1 MARKTLRDQ
10 LRESAKSAT
19 SIGAEHRAIVRELD
33 ANASSQRKSLPSI
46 PAEIL
51 HLPSSSKSSSA
62 DEPQNENR
70 TTQTD
75 RVIGQDERTTGQ
87 DNRTTQTDNWTGQ
100 EDKRTGQPDKERG
113 QEDKI
118 SGQDERTTQT
128 DKVSGQPDKIT
139 GQNERTTQTGNATG
153 HDKRTDQADKVNG
166 QDTNLPLFLPNRSA
180 PRTSGQKL
188 VLEYFMRQGSHI
200 ANYDVIAA
208 QTRLPYRTVR
218 RGIDKLVS
226 LGWLTKQAWYQ
237 GSSRGLKFNFHPQTG
252 QDGRTGQT
260 DKIIGQD
267 ERTGGQD
274 IRTRYPDKTSEQ
286 DERTSQTDKNPPP
299 YKEKIDRENL
309 SISLT
314 SERITLTW
322 PHLSRSG
329 FGPDQLVQIGQALA
343 ELGKSADKVLQSLDH
358 AEWELEHDAMCDK
371 DGQPVADP
379 CSWVFRSLARTG
391 YYRRPKGYV
400 SPEEQ
405 AAKDAEAE
413 AKAVT
418 VARQAAEQAQ
428 FETWR
433 DGLTPDE
440 LADAMRGHP
449 GGPKDAWLKSVWK
462 KTR

>member
-51 HLPSSSKSSSA
+51 HLSSSSKSSSA

-75 RVIGQDERTTGQ
+75 RESGQDK
-87 DNRTTQTDNWTGQ
+87 RTTQTDNWTGQ
-100 EDKRTGQPDKERG
+100 EDKRTGQPDKESG
-113 QEDKI
+113 QEDKT

-128 DKVSGQPDKIT
+128 DKV
-139 GQNERTTQTGNATG
+139 TG
-153 HDKRTDQADKVNG
+153 HDKRTSQPDNTTGHDKRTVQADRMNG
-166 QDTNLPLFLPNRSA
+166 QDINLPLLLPHRSA

-237 GSSRGLKFNFHPQTG
+237 GSSRGLKFAFHPQTG
-252 QDGRTGQT
+252 QDERTGQEDKITGQDERISGQDGRTIQPDRINGQDSWTGQT
-260 DKIIGQD
+260 DKI
-267 ERTGGQD
+267 
-274 IRTRYPDKTSEQ
+274 
-286 DERTSQTDKNPPP
+286 PPP

-314 SERITLTW
+314 SERIALTW
-322 PHLSRSG
+322 PNLARSG
-329 FGPDQLVQIGQALA
+329 FGPDQLAQIAQALV

-358 AEWELEHDAMCDK
+358 AEWELEHDAMRDK

-391 YYRRPKGYV
+391 YYRRPKSYV

-418 VARQAAEQAQ
+418 AARHAAEQAQ

-433 DGLTPDE
+433 DGLSPDE

-449 GGPKDAWLKSVWK
+449 GGPKDAWLKKVWK
-462 KTR
+462 ERRQ